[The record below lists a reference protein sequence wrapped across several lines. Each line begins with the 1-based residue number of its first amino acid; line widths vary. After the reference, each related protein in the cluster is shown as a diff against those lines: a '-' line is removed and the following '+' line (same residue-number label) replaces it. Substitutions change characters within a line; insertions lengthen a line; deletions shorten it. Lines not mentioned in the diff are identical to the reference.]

1 MENIKAGENRMVP
14 DIRPENIET
23 ITESYTPSGGGE
35 QTTTY
40 KILNVHPIIN
50 GILDKLAFFRTHA
63 AAVWYNKLAGR
74 TVADEIEDLKEVS
87 DISESNLIEWLIDL
101 NVNAVS
107 AYRIGNILNV
117 FTSFTTNEDLIN
129 SKHICRFK
137 SPYRAQKG
145 SVVFSLRSNSTP
157 YPEVG
162 TLWLSSNGT
171 GTFYGNLPASTRL
184 YFQGYILFK

>member
-74 TVADEIEDLKEVS
+74 TVADEIGDLKAKTEKEVI
-87 DISESNLIEWLIDL
+87 ISSRFLTTKDYAVNDAFEEIPAFPAP
-101 NVNAVS
+101 NVGYITIQCFVPNQGK
-107 AYRIGNILNV
+107 I
-117 FTSFTTNEDLIN
+117 FTSYIDGSGRL
-129 SKHICRFK
+129 
-137 SPYRAQKG
+137 RAG
-145 SVVFSLRSNSTP
+145 ERVESGLSV
-157 YPEVG
+157 YI
-162 TLWLSSNGT
+162 T
-171 GTFYGNLPASTRL
+171 GC
-184 YFQGYILFK
+184 YISA